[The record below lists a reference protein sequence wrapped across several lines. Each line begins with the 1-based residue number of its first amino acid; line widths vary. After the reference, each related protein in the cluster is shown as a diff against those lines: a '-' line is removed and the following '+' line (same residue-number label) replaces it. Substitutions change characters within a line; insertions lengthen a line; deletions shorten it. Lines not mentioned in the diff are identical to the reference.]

1 MGFIELAE
9 NKTQLVHDCIF
20 PKSDL
25 ITIDHHQ
32 MRVHQKTYK
41 KNFKNKEIKLAIYIT
56 IPMFGLSEEASSGK
70 M

>member
-1 MGFIELAE
+1 MGFIELPE

-25 ITIDHHQ
+25 ISI

-41 KNFKNKEIKLAIYIT
+41 KNVKNKEIKSAIHIT